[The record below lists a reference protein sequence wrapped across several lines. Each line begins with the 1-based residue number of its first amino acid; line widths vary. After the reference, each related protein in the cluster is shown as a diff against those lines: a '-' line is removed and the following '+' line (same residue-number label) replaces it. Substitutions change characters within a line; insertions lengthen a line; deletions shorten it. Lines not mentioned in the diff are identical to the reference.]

1 MIFNISGNISCI
13 IRRPHKGNFSSIKF
27 RNFTNFISPEMKDWT
42 RSGELIF
49 MVVLGGAGSI
59 FGPVLG
65 ASIFLLLEEILSGLW
80 LYWQLVFGI
89 FLILVVLFAKGGIDS
104 LLSRRK
110 AQ

>member
-1 MIFNISGNISCI
+1 M
-13 IRRPHKGNFSSIKF
+13 
-27 RNFTNFISPEMKDWT
+27 MDWT